1 MTITLSPL
9 FLGCHS
15 RCHTYFYPLNSATK
29 LLHISLLP
37 RIPCAHLC
45 HPNKAGGKKKKKA
58 SEKVNVKNKQEIE
71 KASGTWE
78 FTSADFFFST
88 EEINGVTNNL
98 IYYLFLYF

>member
-1 MTITLSPL
+1 MSYILLSTEFSHKITAHFSVAQ
-9 FLGCHS
+9 
-15 RCHTYFYPLNSATK
+15 NSMRPFMSSK
-29 LLHISLLP
+29 QG
-37 RIPCAHLC
+37 RR
-45 HPNKAGGKKKKKA
+45 KKKKKA